1 MTPPETLRSVH
12 GLHWEIPPVGLLV
25 ITAPSHARPDMVAVG
40 LRDLERCVGNAAR
53 GDDMLLH

>member
-1 MTPPETLRSVH
+1 
-12 GLHWEIPPVGLLV
+12 
-25 ITAPSHARPDMVAVG
+25 MVAVG